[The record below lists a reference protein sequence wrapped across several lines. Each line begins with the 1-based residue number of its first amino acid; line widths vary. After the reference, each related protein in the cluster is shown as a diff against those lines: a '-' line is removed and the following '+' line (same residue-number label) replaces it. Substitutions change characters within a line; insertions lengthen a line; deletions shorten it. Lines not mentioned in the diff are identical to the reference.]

1 MTKTLIIGG
10 VATGAS
16 TAARLRRLDENMEI
30 ILFEKG
36 EYISFANC
44 GLPYHLGNVIKDRDS
59 LILQTKDSMEAR
71 FKLDVR
77 LFSEVTGVDPEKKTV
92 TVNSKNRGAYEE
104 SYDYLVIS
112 PGAKPLKPNIP
123 GIHLDK
129 VMSLR
134 DLKDMDKI
142 KVHVDGH
149 ENGKAIVIGGGFIG
163 IEVAENLKGRGMEV
177 TLVEAAPQI
186 LAPLDQDMAKIV
198 ENEIRNE
205 GIELHL
211 ADGVASFAEEGQ
223 GIKVTLCSGKVLYG
237 DFVVSSLGVVP
248 DTEFLKTSGIALS
261 PRGHVLTDAS
271 LRTNFKDV
279 FAGGDGAMIT
289 DYMTEKPTAI
299 PLAGPAN
306 RQGRIIADQIAG
318 INSTYKGSIGTSIL
332 KVFDLVVASTGMN
345 ERMAKIN
352 GYGSKSIFIHPNH
365 HAGYYPGATPLTIK
379 LVFDEN
385 RKVLGAQAVG
395 YQGVDKFIDVIA
407 TTLKFHG
414 TIDDLEEL
422 ELAYAPPFLSAKSP
436 ANMAGFV
443 AENTLNGLVD
453 HMSMEEFTH
462 DFNKDTMILL
472 DVRDD
477 MEVDLKAMDNMVHIQ
492 LNDLRQRMNELP
504 KDKTIVIY
512 CQVGLRGYMASR
524 ILNQHGFTTK
534 NLTGGYKLYD
544 LLEDKAEKTPEA
556 DYTPDIPKFNPLK
569 ESVQMTGKTIE
580 LDATGLCCPGPLMRV
595 KSEMDLLKDGDILK
609 ITASD
614 MGFYEDIKAWCRSTG
629 HDLLSVSKEKGLIYA
644 EILKGKAAPKQEGQN
659 LTSGA
664 KDNMTMVVF
673 SGDLDKAIAAFI
685 MANGAASMDKKVTLF
700 FTFWGINILRK
711 SNQAPV
717 KKNLVEKMFGFMMPK
732 GSEKLGLSQ
741 MNMAGIGPKMIRTL
755 MKKKNVQSLEELMKA
770 AMDSGV
776 ELVACQMSMDLLGL
790 KEEELIEG
798 VKLGGVGYMLAE
810 SNDSSA
816 TLFI

>member
-30 ILFEKG
+30 ILFERG

-44 GLPYHLGNVIKDRDS
+44 GLPYHLGQVIKERDS
-59 LILQTKDSMEAR
+59 LILQTKEAMENR
-71 FKLDVR
+71 FNLDVR
-77 LFSEVTGVDPEKKTV
+77 LFSEVTAVDPITNTV
-92 TVNSKNRGAYEE
+92 TVQSRDRGTYEE
-104 SYDYLVIS
+104 TFDYLVIS
-112 PGAKPLKPNIP
+112 PGAKPLKPGIP

-129 VMSLR
+129 VMALR
-134 DLKDMDKI
+134 DLKDMDRI
-142 KVHVDGH
+142 KSLVDRH
-149 ENGKAIVIGGGFIG
+149 ENGKAVVIGGGFIG
-163 IEVAENLKGRGMEV
+163 IEVAENLKHRGMDV

-186 LAPLDQDMAKIV
+186 LAPLDGDMAKIV
-198 ENEIRNE
+198 EKEIQNE
-205 GIELHL
+205 GLLLHL
-211 ADGVASFAEEGQ
+211 PDGVASFEEEGQ
-223 GIKVTLCSGKVLYG
+223 GIKVTLCSGKTLYG

-248 DTEFLKTSGIALS
+248 DTEFLKSSGISLS
-261 PRGHVLTDAS
+261 PRGHVLTDTS
-271 LRTNFKDV
+271 MRTNFKHI

-289 DYMTEKPTAI
+289 DYMTGEPTSI

-306 RQGRIIADQIAG
+306 RQGRIIADQISG
-318 INSTYKGSIGTSIL
+318 IASTYKGSIGTSIL

-345 ERMAKIN
+345 ERTAKLK
-352 GYGSKSIFIHPNH
+352 GYQPKAIFIHPNN

-379 LVFDEN
+379 LVYDES

-395 YQGVDKFIDVIA
+395 YEGVDKFIDVIA
-407 TTLKFHG
+407 TTLKFKG

-453 HMSMEEFTH
+453 HLSMD
-462 DFNKDTMILL
+462 DFKDGFNPETMVLL

-477 MEVDLKAMDNMVHIQ
+477 MEVELKAMDHMVHIP
-492 LNDLRQRMNELP
+492 LNDIRQRMTELP

-524 ILNQHGFTTK
+524 ILNQHGYTTK
-534 NLTGGYKLYD
+534 NLTGGYKLFD
-544 LLEDKAEKTPEA
+544 LLQDPAEKTSEP
-556 DYTPDIPKFNPLK
+556 DFTPNTPQLDPLK
-569 ESVQMTGKTIE
+569 ESVQMTGKVIE

-595 KSEMDLLKDGDILK
+595 KSEMDKLEDGDSLN

-629 HDLLSVSKEKGLIYA
+629 HQLLSLNKDKGLIYA
-644 EILKGKAAPKQEGQN
+644 EILKGNAVRVEEGQN
-659 LTSGA
+659 LTTNE
-664 KDNMTMVVF
+664 KKNMTMVVF

-700 FTFWGINILRK
+700 FTFWGINVLRK
-711 SNQAPV
+711 STHVPV
-717 KKNLVEKMFGFMMPK
+717 KKNIVEKMFGFMMPK
-732 GSEKLGLSQ
+732 GSKKLGLSQ
-741 MNMAGIGPKMIRTL
+741 MNMAGMGPKMIRSL
-755 MKKKNVQSLEELMKA
+755 MDKKNVQSLEELMTA
-770 AMDSGV
+770 AIDSGV

-790 KEEELIEG
+790 KEEELIDG

-810 SNDSSA
+810 SDDSSA